1 MFQTIQHINL
11 CAGPRPTDAATKSA
25 TVEQIQAYYHETI
38 GLPLDL
44 MPGSPLA
51 ESRWFRIG
59 SVDGEQQQ
67 QIHFGFEDE
76 TFQAGSLS
84 VVRCS
89 VFFLS

>member
-1 MFQTIQHINL
+1 
-11 CAGPRPTDAATKSA
+11 
-25 TVEQIQAYYHETI
+25 
-38 GLPLDL
+38 

-51 ESRWFRIG
+51 ELRWFRIG
-59 SVDGEQQQ
+59 SVEGGQ

-89 VFFLS
+89 VFFVMIRGAAEGRRGLGASLFSGRESGLSGVVRSIDGERGTWVWWSA